1 MNTTNTIS
9 KIIEASIERAKK
21 CNEFPDF
28 DSKKIIVEKPKNKS
42 FGNWATNI
50 ALTLSKE
57 LKNPLEIAEIIKS
70 NITNSSIIET
80 VEIIPPGFINFR
92 LSNLL

>member
-9 KIIEASIERAKK
+9 KIIEASIERAKE

-28 DSKKIIVEKPKNKS
+28 GSKKIIVEKPKNKS
-42 FGNWATNI
+42 FGNWSTNI

-57 LKNPLEIAEIIKS
+57 LKKNPLEIAEIIKS
-70 NITNSSIIET
+70 NINNSSIIET
-80 VEIIPPGFINFR
+80 IEIIPPGFINFR
-92 LSNLL
+92 L

>member
-9 KIIEASIERAKK
+9 KIIEASIQRAKK
-21 CNEFPDF
+21 NNNLPNF

-42 FGNWATNI
+42 FGNWSTNI

-57 LKNPLEIAEIIKS
+57 LKKIH
-70 NITNSSIIET
+70 
-80 VEIIPPGFINFR
+80 
-92 LSNLL
+92 